1 MTGSDRTVRNTSRNT
16 NTVSSG
22 RMAQT
27 CQLLGLGRSS
37 FPVPAGLRRRRRRA
51 AEEPTQVGHG
61 TMITDLL
68 MLN

>member
-27 CQLLGLGRSS
+27 CQLLGTRQEQFPGSGR
-37 FPVPAGLRRRRRRA
+37 FTAPASAGR
-51 AEEPTQVGHG
+51 
-61 TMITDLL
+61 
-68 MLN
+68 